1 MSDLNNI
8 SLSQFVRESRE
19 NLGLSLHLLAV
30 RSSLTEEQVSDI
42 ESGKDL
48 FLSST
53 VRQKL
58 AKGLKI
64 NPADIKKYEK
74 NINIA
79 YDGISSSFENTL
91 REKINAGETENLL
104 CPVCGTHLII
114 KIVKRYDL
122 EDNLV
127 LHHKAICPKCPFQIT

>member
-1 MSDLNNI
+1 MTEENI

-30 RSSLTEEQVSDI
+30 RSNLTEEQVSDI

-64 NPADIKKYEK
+64 NPSEIKKYEK
-74 NINIA
+74 NVQINYGTSKSKEDEIR
-79 YDGISSSFENTL
+79 G
-91 REKINAGETENLL
+91 RMNAGETNGLL
-104 CPVCGTHLII
+104 CPVCGAELTVRT
-114 KIVKRYDL
+114 VKRYDL
-122 EDNLV
+122 EDNLI
-127 LHHKAICPKCPFQIT
+127 LHHKAICTKCPFQII